1 MRPIVHASIL
11 AAITASTLVSPTLA
25 QTTHLFSPTYLK
37 GTEGRYFTR
46 LFGSHPSMR
55 YQMVDGENRGN
66 VSNLKDIAIRLD
78 HRSHSSVTTA
88 SGRSWTTVVVDLA
101 EGDVSSMTNVFSTNM
116 LSTPTQ
122 VFSGT
127 VNYPAMPTIG
137 PTTLPTVWGHF
148 AVADDLKY
156 PFSTPVMHNGKWGVC
171 LDWVMTGGTLANSA
185 PWGALTQ
192 KPYYTDGDQQTLTP
206 QDVTS
211 RPRITDTTCR
221 ATGQSGAPQVR
232 PYFITTAKNS
242 ASTKYPSNKL
252 AFEFR
257 AYSLQGG
264 RTGIGIVSFDDF
276 TAGTTFRGS
285 CEKLYL
291 DLNKPFI
298 PFFFVTNASGSHTTS
313 GAHVPFLPVYTGLP
327 ISTQGV
333 WDDSVKGLQLSGR
346 IFARAKNQADPSK
359 TKRNYQHA
367 GVNLPAGR
375 AGSPYTTLMPCVLLG
390 K

>member
-1 MRPIVHASIL
+1 MHKALSFLGSAFVFCFAAPAQDYSIPPNHETMMGSL
-11 AAITASTLVSPTLA
+11 RGQHQGAFKNLRFQLLSGELQGSNKAHTWNSVSFRRE
-25 QTTHLFSPTYLK
+25 QF
-37 GTEGRYFTR
+37 GRT
-46 LFGSHPSMR
+46 
-55 YQMVDGENRGN
+55 N
-66 VSNLKDIAIRLD
+66 
-78 HRSHSSVTTA
+78 T
-88 SGRSWTTVVVDLA
+88 GRSWANVTLA
-101 EGDVSSMTNVFSTNM
+101 ISDHDYSLIGPTFSTNIVG
-116 LSTPTQ
+116 TPTQ

-127 VNYPAMPTIG
+127 VNYPAMPAIG

-185 PWGALTQ
+185 TWGALTQ

-276 TAGTTFRGS
+276 TAGTTFLGS

-298 PFFFVTNASGSHTTS
+298 PFFFVTNASGGHTTS

-346 IFARAKNQADPSK
+346 IFTRAKNQADPSK

-375 AGSPYTTLMPCVLLG
+375 TGSPYTTLMPCVLLG